1 MSNMCRKN
9 PWDFRKIDQSGL
21 IIHRPE
27 KPAYLETKISPA
39 KDKVKF
45 PFKHTPENIL
55 FLEKL
60 DFNLFNIRKKNYIKM
75 HYLKYNGKIFFLFIY
90 CIYTS

>member
-60 DFNLFNIRKKNYIKM
+60 DFNLFNIRKKIT
-75 HYLKYNGKIFFLFIY
+75 LKGII
-90 CIYTS
+90 

>member
-39 KDKVKF
+39 KDKVEF
-45 PFKHTPENIL
+45 PFKHT
-55 FLEKL
+55 
-60 DFNLFNIRKKNYIKM
+60 
-75 HYLKYNGKIFFLFIY
+75 
-90 CIYTS
+90 